1 MKKSIVYF
9 SLLLMIVCGFS
20 SFTATISFAESYTYY
35 AKVNSDNIYFYSQPI
50 DSDDSRLF
58 IIPRT
63 YFVKLISY
71 QDDNFY
77 YAQYDNLFGYV
88 RIGDVVVMNGVPT
101 NPYATSE
108 FRVFIPNGLG
118 LYASPIA
125 DAENKIVDVPYL
137 CETIKFYGERQGEQY
152 VPEKSDTWYY
162 CCYQG
167 ESDYYG
173 YLYSV
178 FCDKVDTIVDN
189 NQTFDIVDNPIFQ
202 TNPQSP
208 SGLSTTAMILI
219 IIGVSI
225 PCLVVFYLLIK
236 PTWAKDKVLN
246 EKPKLA
252 RRKRHGDY
260 FEFDDNELN

>member
-108 FRVFIPNGLG
+108 FRVFMPNGLG

-125 DAENKIVDVPYL
+125 
-137 CETIKFYGERQGEQY
+137 IK
-152 VPEKSDTWYY
+152 P
-162 CCYQG
+162 
-167 ESDYYG
+167 
-173 YLYSV
+173 L
-178 FCDKVDTIVDN
+178 I
-189 NQTFDIVDNPIFQ
+189 
-202 TNPQSP
+202 
-208 SGLSTTAMILI
+208 LLI
-219 IIGVSI
+219 ILSSKPIRNH
-225 PCLVVFYLLIK
+225 LLDFLL
-236 PTWAKDKVLN
+236 P
-246 EKPKLA
+246 P
-252 RRKRHGDY
+252 
-260 FEFDDNELN
+260 